1 MADPRAYL
9 DEPTATGLSDEE
21 VAARLAD
28 GRSNRAEAD
37 GSQTWGRILRRNALT
52 RLNFLL
58 LVLGAATLTTGAL
71 PDATF
76 LAVAVI
82 NTVVGAVEESRA
94 KRQLDRLAVVSAP
107 RARVVRGGGVVELA
121 VEDLVL
127 DDLLELRP
135 GDQLAVDAVVVG
147 GSAEVDESLTTGES
161 EPVARGAGDD
171 LLSGTWVVAG
181 VVHARVTRVGRDSYA
196 NRLATEARRFS
207 LAGSELVAAVNRV
220 LRWVTWAMVVIGP
233 VLFWRQV
240 QHEPWRVAVRLAV
253 AGIVGM
259 IPEGLVLLTTL
270 AFLASAVR
278 LTRVRTLV
286 QELPAIE
293 TLARV
298 DALCVDKTG
307 TLTEGR
313 VAFSGLEARGASPDE
328 ARAALD
334 AIARATGAN
343 ATLAAIAEAVGE
355 AAAGWTVEASVPFSS
370 ARKWS
375 AVRVAG
381 HGTWVLGA
389 PEMVT
394 AADPEGLA
402 PLAASWAETGSR
414 VLALARG
421 AAPLEGDRLPGD
433 LRLVA
438 LVALAERVRPTVA
451 ATIAYFGD
459 QGVTLRV
466 ISGDA
471 VATVRAIAT
480 AVGVPDAERAV
491 DARDLHPGG
500 EAFTELVES
509 SRVFGRTT
517 PEVKREMV
525 GALRARG
532 HTVAMTG
539 DGVNDVLALKTA
551 DLGIAMGSGAAI
563 TRGVAQLVLLDDDFD
578 VMPSVVAEGRRALAN
593 IERVAALFFT
603 KNIYS
608 LVLSVVV
615 SIVGS
620 AYPLLPRQLTLVGSV
635 AIGIPGFFLALGP
648 NDRRFEP
655 GFLRRVLTL
664 SAIAGTVS
672 AAAILSAYAL
682 ARANGAPAATARV
695 AAVTAAAVV
704 TLWLIAVVA
713 RPLTRGRLALVAAM
727 AALFLIAYTWGPFAR
742 YFDLATHPSGS
753 VELGAL
759 ALGVAGALVVETV
772 TRVASLRRRILP
784 PSVAAGPTRGPRPP
798 RSGAR
803 PG

>member
-1 MADPRAYL
+1 MADPDAHL
-9 DEPTATGLSDEE
+9 DEPTASGLSDAE

-37 GSQTWGRILRRNALT
+37 TSQTWGRILRRNALT

-107 RARVVRGGGVVELA
+107 RARAVRAGAVVELA

-161 EPVARGAGDD
+161 EPVARGVGDD

-196 NRLATEARRFS
+196 SRLAAEARRFS
-207 LAGSELVAAVNRV
+207 LAGSELVTAVNRV

-313 VAFSGLEARGASPDE
+313 VAFSGLEARGTGPDE

-343 ATLAAIAEAVGE
+343 ATLAAIAGAVGE
-355 AAAGWTVEASVPFSS
+355 ATPGWAVEASVPFSS

-375 AVRVAG
+375 AVRVAD

-402 PLAASWAETGSR
+402 PLATSWAETGSR

-480 AVGVPDAERAV
+480 AVGVPDAERAL
-491 DARDLHPGG
+491 DARDLHPD
-500 EAFTELVES
+500 EEDFADLVES

-525 GALRARG
+525 GALRAHG

-608 LVLSVVV
+608 LVLSVIV

-664 SAIAGTVS
+664 SVVAGTVS
-672 AAAILSAYAL
+672 AAAILGAYAL
-682 ARANGAPAATARV
+682 ARANGSPAATARV

-713 RPLTRGRLALVAAM
+713 RPVTRGRLALVAAM
-727 AALFLIAYTWGPFAR
+727 AALFLVAYAWGPAAR
-742 YFDLATHPSGS
+742 YFDLATHPGGP

-772 TRVASLRRRILP
+772 TRVAPLRGRILP
-784 PSVAAGPTRGPRPP
+784 PSVATGAARGPRSP
-798 RSGAR
+798 RSGTR

>member
-1 MADPRAYL
+1 MADPTERAA
-9 DEPTATGLSDEE
+9 EVTATGLSDEE

-28 GRSNRAEAD
+28 GRSNRTETD
-37 GSQTWGRILRRNALT
+37 TSQSWGRILRRNALT

-58 LVLGAATLTTGAL
+58 LVLGAATLSTGAL

-107 RARVVRGGGVVELA
+107 RARAVRAGGVVDLA
-121 VEDLVL
+121 VEDVVL

-135 GDQLAVDAVVVG
+135 GDQLAVDATVLE

-161 EPVARGAGDD
+161 EPVVKVAGDD

-181 VVHARVTRVGRDSYA
+181 VVRARVTRVGHDSYA
-196 NRLATEARRFS
+196 NRLAAEARRFS

-220 LRWVTWAMVVIGP
+220 LRWVTWAMVVVGP
-233 VLFWRQV
+233 VLFWRQA

-253 AGIVGM
+253 AGVVGM

-313 VAFSGLEARGASPDE
+313 VAFAALEARDGGPDE

-334 AIARATGAN
+334 ALARTTGAN
-343 ATLAAIAEAVGE
+343 ATLTAIAEAI
-355 AAAGWTVEASVPFSS
+355 APASPGWAVEGAVPFNS

-375 AVRVAG
+375 AVRVTD

-394 AADPEGLA
+394 ADDPDDLRRLA
-402 PLAASWAETGSR
+402 ETWAETGSR
-414 VLALARG
+414 VLALAHG
-421 AAPLEGDRLPGD
+421 SAPLEDTRLPGD

-471 VATVRAIAT
+471 VATVRAIAE

-491 DARDLHPGG
+491 DGRDLDPSS
-500 EAFTELVES
+500 ADFATVVES
-509 SRVFGRTT
+509 ARVFGRTT

-525 GALRARG
+525 SALHDRG

-563 TRGVAQLVLLDDDFD
+563 ARGVAQLVLLDDDFD

-603 KNIYS
+603 KNVYS

-620 AYPLLPRQLTLVGSV
+620 TYPLLPRQLTLVGTV

-648 NDRRFEP
+648 NDRRFES

-664 SAIAGTVS
+664 SVIAGVVS
-672 AAAILSAYAL
+672 ATAILGAYTIAG
-682 ARANGAPAATARV
+682 ANGAPPASARV

-704 TLWLIAVVA
+704 TLWLIAVVS
-713 RPLTRGRLALVAAM
+713 RPLTRARLALVAAM
-727 AALFLIAYTWGPFAR
+727 AALFVVAYDWGPAAR
-742 YFDLATHPSGS
+742 YFDLSAHPAGPT
-753 VELGAL
+753 ELA
-759 ALGVAGALVVETV
+759 ALGLGLVGALVVETV
-772 TRVASLRRRILP
+772 TRVGPLRERILP
-784 PSVAAGPTRGPRPP
+784 PSVTGPPSARRARRSTPRG
-798 RSGAR
+798 
-803 PG
+803 

>member
-1 MADPRAYL
+1 MA
-9 DEPTATGLSDEE
+9 EPPDSPSAATATGLTAEE
-21 VAARLAD
+21 VAARVAD
-28 GRSNRAEAD
+28 GRSNRTEAD
-37 GSQTWGRILRRNALT
+37 TSESWGRILRRNALT

-107 RARVVRGGGVVELA
+107 RTRAVRAGSVVDLA
-121 VEDLVL
+121 VEDVVL

-135 GDQLAVDAVVVG
+135 GDQLSVDAVVVEG
-147 GSAEVDESLTTGES
+147 AAEVDESLTTGES
-161 EPVARGAGDD
+161 EPVAKSPGDD

-181 VVHARVTRVGRDSYA
+181 VVRARVTRVGRDSYA
-196 NRLATEARRFS
+196 NRLAAEARRFS

-278 LTRVRTLV
+278 LTRLRTLV

-298 DALCVDKTG
+298 DSLCVDKTG
-307 TLTEGR
+307 TLTQGR
-313 VAFSGLEARGASPDE
+313 VTFAALEVRGAADDDV
-328 ARAALD
+328 RTALD
-334 AIARATGAN
+334 TLARATGAN
-343 ATLAAIAEAVGE
+343 ATLAAIAEA
-355 AAAGWTVEASVPFSS
+355 AGTTTSGWRVEASVPFSS

-375 AVRVAG
+375 AVRVAD

-389 PEMVT
+389 PEMVEG
-394 AADPEGLA
+394 ADPDALR
-402 PLAASWAETGSR
+402 PLGESWAEAGSR
-414 VLALARG
+414 VLALAHG
-421 AAPLEGDRLPGD
+421 DEPLEGERLPDD

-451 ATIAYFGD
+451 ATIAYFSD

-471 VATVRAIAT
+471 VATVRAIAR
-480 AVGVPDAERAV
+480 AVGVPDAGRAL
-491 DARDLHPGG
+491 DARDLHPGE
-500 EAFTELVES
+500 EAFAELVES
-509 SRVFGRTT
+509 SRVFGRST

-525 GALRARG
+525 AALRARG

-551 DLGIAMGSGAAI
+551 DLGVAMGSGAAI

-578 VMPSVVAEGRRALAN
+578 VMPAVVAEGRRALAN

-615 SIVGS
+615 SIAGS
-620 AYPLLPRQLTLVGSV
+620 TYPLLPRQLTLVGSV

-664 SAIAGTVS
+664 SVVAGTVS
-672 AAAILSAYAL
+672 AAAILAAYGL
-682 ARANGAPAATARV
+682 ARSNGAPAATARV

-713 RPLTRGRLALVAAM
+713 RPVTRGRLALVAAM
-727 AALFLIAYTWGPFAR
+727 AALFLVAYAWGPAAR
-742 YFDLATHPSGS
+742 YFDLATHPGGP

-759 ALGVAGALVVETV
+759 ALGVVGALVVETV
-772 TRVASLRRRILP
+772 TRVAPLRGRILP
-784 PSVAAGPTRGPRPP
+784 PSVAADPIRGPRTPGS
-798 RSGAR
+798 RSR

>member
-1 MADPRAYL
+1 MEGPTELA
-9 DEPTATGLSDEE
+9 EPAATGLSDQE

-28 GRSNRAEAD
+28 GRSNRAEVD
-37 GSQTWGRILRRNALT
+37 SSQTWGRILRRNALT

-58 LVLGAATLTTGAL
+58 LVLGAATLATGAL

-107 RARVVRGGGVVELA
+107 RARAVRAGAVVELA

-147 GSAEVDESLTTGES
+147 GTAEVDESLTTGES
-161 EPVARGAGDD
+161 EPVAKGAGDD

-181 VVHARVTRVGRDSYA
+181 VVRARVTRVGRDSYA
-196 NRLATEARRFS
+196 NRLAAEARRFS
-207 LAGSELVAAVNRV
+207 LAGSELVTAVNRV
-220 LRWVTWAMVVIGP
+220 LRWVTWAMVVVGP
-233 VLFWRQV
+233 VLFVRQV

-253 AGIVGM
+253 AGVVGM

-313 VAFSGLEARGASPDE
+313 VAFSALEARGAGPDE
-328 ARAALD
+328 VRAALA

-343 ATLAAIAEAVGE
+343 ATLAAIAEATGVTTSSW
-355 AAAGWTVEASVPFSS
+355 AVEASVPFSS

-375 AVRVAG
+375 AVHAAD

-394 AADPEGLA
+394 AADPDGLA
-402 PLAASWAETGSR
+402 ALATTWAETGSR

-421 AAPLEGDRLPGD
+421 DERLEGDRLPGD

-451 ATIAYFGD
+451 TTIAYFGD

-471 VATVRAIAT
+471 VATVRAIAR
-480 AVGVPDAERAV
+480 AVDVPDAERAL
-491 DARDLHPGG
+491 DARDLHP
-500 EAFTELVES
+500 EAPGFAAAVEA

-525 GALRARG
+525 AALRARG

-539 DGVNDVLALKTA
+539 DGVNDVLALKAA
-551 DLGIAMGSGAAI
+551 DLGVAMGSGAAI

-603 KNIYS
+603 KNVYS
-608 LVLSVVV
+608 LVLSIVV

-664 SAIAGTVS
+664 SAIAGVIS
-672 AAAILSAYAL
+672 AAAILGAYAL

-695 AAVTAAAVV
+695 SAVTAAAVV

-713 RPLTRGRLALVAAM
+713 RPVTRGRLALVAAM
-727 AALFLIAYTWGPFAR
+727 GALFLAAYAWGPVAR
-742 YFDLATHPSGS
+742 YFDLASHPSGS

-759 ALGVAGALVVETV
+759 AVGVAGALLVETV
-772 TRVASLRRRILP
+772 TRVAPLRERILP
-784 PSVAAGPTRGPRPP
+784 PSVAAGPARGRRTPRPTTP
-798 RSGAR
+798 